1 MRYYEKHISS
11 LTFSL
16 WTLRSCC
23 FIILTLGDTAIP
35 LCRRR
40 KSRSRRQCQA
50 LPWLRWQTPL
60 EHTCSPGLDWQCWAS
75 AKLPD
80 SRSEALSTAA
90 RSVDSGSVQSQESL
104 RPCAVAVTCIN
115 TVPYECGVGSVFFF
129 GGKYA
134 HFRKSGKHGSFK
146 KDKQLTPILQCR
158 DNHC

>member
-23 FIILTLGDTAIP
+23 FITLTLGDTAIP

-40 KSRSRRQCQA
+40 KSRRRRQCQA

-60 EHTCSPGLDWQCWAS
+60 EHTCSPGLDRQCWAS
-75 AKLPD
+75 ATFPD
-80 SRSEALSTAA
+80 SRSEALSTAV

-104 RPCAVAVTCIN
+104 RPCAVAVTCRKHCSLW
-115 TVPYECGVGSVFFF
+115 VWGGEHLFFR
-129 GGKYA
+129 GEVC
-134 HFRKSGKHGSFK
+134 SFQK
-146 KDKQLTPILQCR
+146 IWKTWQFQER
-158 DNHC
+158 